1 MPAQR
6 VDIALRCTEL
16 LDEIKRKAKE
26 NQAEFKGNRFT
37 GKVESDSMDTNS
49 KETGRVSKQIADI
62 ANKKTPTEWQV
73 LGLSIL
79 CCTIRLKVF
88 PLVLHRIV
96 ALHRF

>member
-1 MPAQR
+1 M
-6 VDIALRCTEL
+6 

-62 ANKKTPTEWQV
+62 SKTSRATV
-73 LGLSIL
+73 N
-79 CCTIRLKVF
+79 RL
-88 PLVLHRIV
+88 LRIK
-96 ALHRF
+96 REDEQK